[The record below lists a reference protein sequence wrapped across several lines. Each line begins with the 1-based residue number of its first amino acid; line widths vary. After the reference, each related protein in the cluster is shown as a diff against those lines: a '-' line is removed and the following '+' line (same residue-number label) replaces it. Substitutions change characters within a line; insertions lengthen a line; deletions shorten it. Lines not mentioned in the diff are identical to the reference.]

1 MGDTPFVHT
10 PVLLTETL
18 DLWPLQAGWYLD
30 CTVGGGGH
38 AANWLTRCPQARLLA
53 VDRDADALAAAQRR
67 LAPFADR
74 VAFWHGNFADLR
86 AEGRRFWGILADLGV
101 SSPQLDR
108 SERGFGFQRS
118 GPLDMRMDRTQSLT
132 AADVVNTWGETD
144 LANLIYR
151 YGEERY
157 SRAIARRLVAQRPFA
172 NTQTLAQAIAA
183 AVPPAYRHGR
193 IHPATRTFQA
203 LRLAVNQELES
214 LARWLGN
221 VATWLEPGGVV
232 AVISFHSLED
242 RLVKHA
248 LRENPALT
256 VLTKKPLTASTAEQQ
271 TNPRARSAK
280 LRGARLACS
289 EQPEG

>member
-1 MGDTPFVHT
+1 MGEAPFAHT
-10 PVLLTETL
+10 PVLLDETL
-18 DLWPLQAGWYLD
+18 ALWPEQAGWYLD

-38 AANWLTRCPQARLLA
+38 AAAWLARCPQARLLA
-53 VDRDADALAAAQRR
+53 VDRDADALAAAQQR
-67 LAPFADR
+67 LAPFGDR
-74 VAFWHGNFADLR
+74 VAFWHGNFADL
-86 AEGRRFWGILADLGV
+86 APGDRRFWGILADLGV
-101 SSPQLDR
+101 SSPQLAR
-108 SERGFGFQRS
+108 PERGFSFQQR
-118 GPLDMRMDRTQSLT
+118 GPLDMRMDRTQPLT
-132 AADVVNTWGETD
+132 AADVVNTWGETE
-144 LANLIYR
+144 LANLLYR

-157 SRAIARRLVAQRPFA
+157 SRAIARRLVAQRPFDD
-172 NTQTLAQAIAA
+172 TQTLAQAIAS

-214 LARWLGN
+214 LERWLHN

-248 LRENPALT
+248 LRETPTLT
-256 VLTKKPLTASTAEQQ
+256 VLTKKPLTASPTEQQ

-280 LRGARLACS
+280 LRGARLTS
-289 EQPEG
+289 PQQPKG